1 MSEPTT
7 RCVMCSTPREAPRGY
22 LCNSHF
28 DRLAQMLRDV
38 ESEACFLDARP
49 SLAIRTGSGK
59 GSLPS
64 ERAPA
69 RLDVLAFRDPQ
80 TRRWTRDDVARHPL
94 PAPKAFGPWCLF
106 CDHAT
111 CTDWR
116 AGRRRDL
123 HDDEHDAGS
132 DRLMSILGVLNG
144 WARVVREDRDLADP
158 ERVTITGERDL
169 LTRHLDWI
177 AAQPFVD
184 EAFAEIRD
192 LVEGLKALNSTQ
204 DDRPA
209 GSCFLFDENGA
220 LCSGRIWRRESR
232 RVVWR
237 VAEDR
242 CERQPVEVNDGPAYC
257 DKCGKEW
264 DGADL
269 DRLNLILEREALEA
283 ARPKTEDG
291 RRMLTQQE
299 LMVELGMT
307 WNNVRVII
315 HRKHLKSVDGH
326 YDPAQFRDKATA

>member
-1 MSEPTT
+1 MN
-7 RCVMCSTPREAPRGY
+7 CVICTKPRESVHGF
-22 LCNSHF
+22 LCAGHF
-28 DRLAQMLRDV
+28 SRFAAMLRQV
-38 ESEACFLDARP
+38 EEEALALDPVP
-49 SLAIRTGSGK
+49 SMAIQTDGGG

-69 RLDVLAFRDPQ
+69 RLDVLAFADPQ
-80 TRRWTRDDVARHPL
+80 TRRWVPDDTPRFNP
-94 PAPKAFGPWCLF
+94 PAPKSFGPWCLF
-106 CDHAT
+106 CDHDS

-116 AGRRRDL
+116 TGRRRDL

-132 DRLMSILGVLNG
+132 ARLLSILGVLHG

-192 LVEGLKALNSTQ
+192 LFEGLKALNHTQ

-237 VAEDR
+237 VTEDR

-326 YDPAQFRDKATA
+326 YDPKDFKGKMTA